1 MLEFLVS
8 PMLTEMSRRLAA
20 GNPEVFAKLCSHIM
34 LNRMG
39 EPDELNGAAVY
50 LLSDA
55 SSFVTGEDI
64 LVDGGQGHL

>member
-1 MLEFLVS
+1 
-8 PMLTEMSRRLAA
+8 MLTEMSRRLAA
-20 GNPEVFAKLCSHIM
+20 GNPAVFADLCSHIM

>member
-1 MLEFLVS
+1 
-8 PMLTEMSRRLAA
+8 MLTEMSKRLAA
-20 GNPEVFAKLCSHIM
+20 GNPEVFANLCSHIM

-39 EPDELNGAAVY
+39 EPDELNGAVVY

-64 LVDGGQGHL
+64 LIDGGQGHL